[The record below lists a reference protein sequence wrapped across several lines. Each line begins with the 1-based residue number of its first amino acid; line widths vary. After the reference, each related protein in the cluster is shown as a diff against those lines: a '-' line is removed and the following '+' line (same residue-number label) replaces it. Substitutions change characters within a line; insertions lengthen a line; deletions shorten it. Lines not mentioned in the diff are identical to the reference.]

1 MRPHSNTNKGGR
13 SQEAGRL
20 KRFQGVTIYSI
31 QARPAHRG
39 VDRQPPEGTF
49 QDIWDPKELYI
60 GPKEIGKQTHNH
72 TGRLTKAKVDGF
84 AFGFKSIFI

>member
-1 MRPHSNTNKGGR
+1 MRSHFNANKGDR
-13 SQEAGRL
+13 SQEARRL

-31 QARPAHRG
+31 QARPEHRG

-49 QDIWDPKELYI
+49 RDTWDPKELYI
-60 GPKEIGKQTHNH
+60 GPKEIGKQTHKH
-72 TGRLTKAKVDGF
+72 TGRLTKAKVDEF